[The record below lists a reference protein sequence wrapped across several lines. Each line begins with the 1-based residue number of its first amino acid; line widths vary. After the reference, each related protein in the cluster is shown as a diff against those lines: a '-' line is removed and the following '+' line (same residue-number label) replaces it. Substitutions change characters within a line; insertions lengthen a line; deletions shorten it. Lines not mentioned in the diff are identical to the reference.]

1 MLLMLKGV
9 MATHLEGGSEGG
21 GPNIE
26 GNGCEKVRS
35 CAQDGAIEG
44 DIFLQELENT
54 MLTMGERW
62 EL

>member
-1 MLLMLKGV
+1 
-9 MATHLEGGSEGG
+9 MATHSEGGSEGG

-26 GNGCEKVRS
+26 GNGCKKVRS

-54 MLTMGERW
+54 MLTMGE
-62 EL
+62 